1 MDLTSVLLRV
11 VTGTT
16 SEQVNLGVAHRFE
29 NARPIT
35 LRADVINLLDET
47 DLPRSQTGIGVFALA
62 FGARRTIYAAI
73 TKEC

>member
-1 MDLTSVLLRV
+1 MDVTSVLLRV
-11 VTGTT
+11 VTDTT

-29 NARPIT
+29 DARPIT
-35 LRADVINLLDET
+35 LRADVINLLDEA

-62 FGARRTIYAAI
+62 FGVRRTIYAAI